1 MTNYRLP
8 NCEPKLLPSQSVI
21 SVNTR
26 VVLFAYSRPELS
38 LRVLNSL
45 LGNPEAALTDLV
57 VYLDGPRNEPDRIVG
72 DSITEMVKNLSGF
85 RSVKLIRAE
94 KNKGLAKS
102 IVDGVTAQ
110 LLDHESVIVMED
122 DIEVAPTFLR
132 YMNDGLNLYKDEEKV
147 ASIHAHVYP
156 VDSELPETFFVRGA
170 DCWGWGTWRRAWQ
183 HFEPDG
189 KVLLERLESRGL
201 CRDFDVNGSAEFT
214 RMLKDQIAGKNDSWA
229 VRWHASTFLQDMVT
243 LYPRSTQAINIGQ
256 DGGGSHRGVGT
267 LDSRKFDSHP
277 VFVVWQAPEPLADA
291 HAAFKEYF
299 LSQRPR
305 FARTRLGLAIF
316 RALQR
321 GSRVIPD
328 SVRVRLVGYIR
339 NN

>member
-1 MTNYRLP
+1 M
-8 NCEPKLLPSQSVI
+8 I
-21 SVNTR
+21 SVNAPI
-26 VVLFAYSRPELS
+26 VLFAYSRSELS
-38 LRVLNSL
+38 LRVLKSL

-72 DSITEMVKNLSGF
+72 DSIGEIVKNLSGF

-132 YMNDGLNLYKDEEKV
+132 YMNNGLNLYKNEENV

-189 KVLLERLESRGL
+189 QMLLEKLESRGL
-201 CRDFDVNGSAEFT
+201 CREFDFNGSAEFT

-229 VRWHASTFLQDMVT
+229 VRWHASTFLRDMVT
-243 LYPRSTQAINIGQ
+243 LYPSSTQAINVGQ
-256 DGGGSHRGVGT
+256 DGGGFHRGVGT
-267 LDSRKFDSHP
+267 LDTRKFDSHP
-277 VFVVWQAPEPLADA
+277 ISVVWQAPEPLADA
-291 HAAFKEYF
+291 HAAFEEYF
-299 LSQRPR
+299 LSRRPS
-305 FARTRLGLAIF
+305 FARTRLGLVIY
-316 RALQR
+316 RTMHL
-321 GSRVIPD
+321 GSRVIPN
-328 SVRVRLVGYIR
+328 SMRVRLIGYMR
-339 NN
+339 QD

>member
-1 MTNYRLP
+1 M
-8 NCEPKLLPSQSVI
+8 
-21 SVNTR
+21 
-26 VVLFAYSRPELS
+26 LFAYSRPKHTR
-38 LRVLNSL
+38 RVINSL
-45 LGNPEAALTDLV
+45 LGNLEAASTDLV
-57 VYLDGPRNEPDRIVG
+57 VYLDGPQKGSDLIVG
-72 DSITEMVKNLSGF
+72 DSIVEMVKNLSGF

-156 VDSELPETFFVRGA
+156 VDAGLPETFFVRGA
-170 DCWGWGTWRRAWQ
+170 DCWGWGTWRRAWK

-189 KVLLERLESRGL
+189 QVLLEKLESRGL
-201 CRDFDVNGSAEFT
+201 CREFDFNDSAEFT
-214 RMLKDQIAGKNDSWA
+214 RMLKNQIAGKNDSWA
-229 VRWHASTFLQDMVT
+229 VRWHASTFLKEMVT

-267 LDSRKFDSHP
+267 LDSREFDSQP
-277 VFVVWQAPEPLADA
+277 VSVVWQAPEPLSVA
-291 HAAFKEYF
+291 HTAFEEFF
-299 LSQRPR
+299 LTQRPH
-305 FARTRLGLAIF
+305 FARTRLSLAIF

>member
-1 MTNYRLP
+1 MTLWKLLDCGLKLRLP
-8 NCEPKLLPSQSVI
+8 LLVI
-21 SVNTR
+21 NVNPP
-26 VVLFAYSRPELS
+26 VVLFAYSRPEHT

-57 VYLDGPRNEPDRIVG
+57 VYLDGPRNEPDRIAG
-72 DSITEMVKNLSGF
+72 DSISEMVTNLTGF
-85 RSVKLIRAE
+85 RSVKLIQAE
-94 KNKGLAKS
+94 KNKGLANS
-102 IVDGVTAQ
+102 IVDGVTEQ
-110 LLDHESVIVMED
+110 LMEHESVIVMED

-132 YMNDGLNLYKDEEKV
+132 YMNDALDLYMTEEKV

-156 VDSELPETFFVRGA
+156 VNLELPETFFVRGA

-183 HFEPDG
+183 HFETDG
-189 KVLLERLESRGL
+189 QVLLERLESRGL
-201 CRDFDVNGSAEFT
+201 CREFDFNGSAEFT
-214 RMLKDQIAGKNDSWA
+214 QMLKDQISGKNDSWA

-256 DGGGSHRGVGT
+256 DGGGSHRGVGI
-267 LDSRKFDSHP
+267 LDNRGFDSQP
-277 VFVVWQAPEPLADA
+277 VSVVWQAPEPLSIA
-291 HAAFKEYF
+291 HAAFEEFF
-299 LSQRPR
+299 LSQRPL

-316 RALQR
+316 RAMQR